1 MVVDCIDIN
10 LGGVPAYMWRDGN
23 VEDRAIALTMHGL
36 MMHGRTFDTFACKL
50 ASRGLIVVAPDLRG
64 FGHWHFSAEE
74 KEESGVDY
82 RKSLNDLI
90 GLIENLVRAYS
101 SLPLFCVGESL
112 GAHLARKLVVM
123 HPDMISGLILSSL

>member
-1 MVVDCIDIN
+1 MDCIDIN
-10 LGGVPAYMWRDGN
+10 SGGVPAYMWRDGN
-23 VEDRAIALTMHGL
+23 VEARAIALTMHGL
-36 MMHGRTFDTFACKL
+36 MMHGRTFDSFACKL

-64 FGHWHFSAEE
+64 FGQWHFSAEE

-90 GLIENLVRAYS
+90 GLIEHLVRDYS

-123 HPDMISGLILSSL
+123 HPDMISGLILSSP